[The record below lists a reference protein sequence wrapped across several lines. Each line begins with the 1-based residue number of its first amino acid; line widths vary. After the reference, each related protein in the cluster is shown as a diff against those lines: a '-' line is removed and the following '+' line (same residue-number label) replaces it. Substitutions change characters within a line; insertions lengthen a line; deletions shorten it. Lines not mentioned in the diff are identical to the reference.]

1 MQKPQLSKSELKVF
15 LEEVKNHKQQLAMD
29 TYKALRRWR
38 DFTKQK
44 APACKREAN
53 KAANGASALPPLTA
67 DEEKALADLLF
78 QAKALNY
85 EKNSKPYDKRLYCN

>member
-1 MQKPQLSKSELKVF
+1 
-15 LEEVKNHKQQLAMD
+15 MD

-38 DFTKQK
+38 DFASVTKQK
-44 APACKREAN
+44 APACERETN
-53 KAANGASALPPLTA
+53 KTACGASAVPPLTA

-85 EKNSKPYDKRLYCN
+85 EKNLKPHDKRLHCN

>member
-1 MQKPQLSKSELKVF
+1 MQQPQFSKTELKVF

-29 TYKALRRWR
+29 TCKALRRWR
-38 DFTKQK
+38 DFASVTKQK

-53 KAANGASALPPLTA
+53 KAAGGASAVPPLTA
-67 DEEKALADLLF
+67 DEENALADLLF

-85 EKNSKPYDKRLYCN
+85 EKN